1 MAHNKVFTRWCNT
14 HLEKRNLKIEDLHTD
29 LRNGTLLIN
38 LVEIISGKT
47 IKYNQK
53 PVLRV
58 QMIENVSILIKFLI
72 SEGVKLVNIG
82 PEDIVE
88 GNSRLTLALIWA
100 LILKYKLLVSESDSA
115 NDDLITWVQKKLKL
129 DVKNFTTDWSD
140 GKVLCGLIDSITQSH
155 LLDQV
160 TNDGSQNCRLAIEY
174 AASKMDIP
182 RLLDPEDMVQNPDA
196 QSNLTYIAYF
206 REFENSKG
214 KLKSEMTDIE
224 RKEQELIQKEELE
237 KERLRQLEE
246 YELEQKLLAEEEA
259 KERERAQNH
268 SYDVQSQKR
277 DDEDDIQFEVLDQ
290 YIKDKEEERK
300 FARVR
305 QVHIPNCVAHGPG
318 LKSPGM
324 ECIKA
329 NFTIE
334 ARNIDNTL
342 TGEGGHP
349 FLVSIT
355 GVSTENTS
363 LCVIDKENGQYQV
376 HYVPP
381 TAGTYVIGVTLEGVS
396 LKGSPFTVNVIKFK
410 TAPVAHWYYF
420 ENKTW
425 MPYEDSISM
434 VIEDVYQDLLTFE
447 NGIGSTC
454 VTHNGTQLNIDFK
467 K

>member
-1 MAHNKVFTRWCNT
+1 
-14 HLEKRNLKIEDLHTD
+14 
-29 LRNGTLLIN
+29 
-38 LVEIISGKT
+38 
-47 IKYNQK
+47 
-53 PVLRV
+53 
-58 QMIENVSILIKFLI
+58 
-72 SEGVKLVNIG
+72 
-82 PEDIVE
+82 
-88 GNSRLTLALIWA
+88 
-100 LILKYKLLVSESDSA
+100 
-115 NDDLITWVQKKLKL
+115 
-129 DVKNFTTDWSD
+129 
-140 GKVLCGLIDSITQSH
+140 
-155 LLDQV
+155 
-160 TNDGSQNCRLAIEY
+160 
-174 AASKMDIP
+174 
-182 RLLDPEDMVQNPDA
+182 LLDPEDMVQNPDT
-196 QSNLTYIAYF
+196 QSNLTYVAYF

-214 KLKSEMTDIE
+214 KLKLEMTDIE

-277 DDEDDIQFEVLDQ
+277 DDEDDIHFEVLDQ
-290 YIKDKEEERK
+290 YIKDKEDERK

-305 QVHIPNCVAHGPG
+305 QVHVPNCVAHGPG
-318 LKSPGM
+318 LKSPVM

-334 ARNIDNTL
+334 ARNIDNNL

-363 LCVIDKENGQYQV
+363 LCVIDKENGLYQV

-410 TAPVAHWYYF
+410 TAPFAHWYYF

-425 MPYEDSISM
+425 VPY
-434 VIEDVYQDLLTFE
+434 
-447 NGIGSTC
+447 
-454 VTHNGTQLNIDFK
+454 
-467 K
+467 